1 MDLAMA
7 HMAHPRFL
15 LCSLGLKKMVCTW
28 VSTPNNEKMP
38 GIWYT
43 HKLSSYGQS
52 PIDDLLVFF
61 MVIFYVAML
70 IYQRVTQPQLLKIIP
85 VCKARQ
91 GRVKLDQCHRK
102 VFSLRGSWQRHV
114 VTNFGEAPPVRW
126 YTTPVNVEETNVVTH
141 WKSTHCCDCF
151 RRPSLLMNDS
161 WVCCSASRIS

>member
-38 GIWYT
+38 GICYT
-43 HKLSSYGQS
+43 RKLNSYGQS
-52 PIDDLLVFF
+52 PIDDLLFCLI

-70 IYQRVTQPQLLKIIP
+70 IYQRVTQPQTLKIIP
-85 VCKARQ
+85 VWKARQ

-102 VFSLRGSWQRHV
+102 VFSLRFLAATCGNQFWRSRSCQMIH
-114 VTNFGEAPPVRW
+114 
-126 YTTPVNVEETNVVTH
+126 YTCQCRRKGRRYTLEVNALLWLFPET
-141 WKSTHCCDCF
+141 F
-151 RRPSLLMNDS
+151 PSDE
-161 WVCCSASRIS
+161 W